1 LRTYER
7 LDRRTHIVLLQRV
20 LSAVVLIPI
29 VLGLAYMGGPGFAAL
44 VAVAA
49 LLAGYEFYHI
59 MRNGGY
65 QPSYLGGLVLLTLLL
80 LDAYY
85 PGHGIWR
92 WGAAAVVA
100 LSMVWQMLQK
110 DTKGFLVNWAL
121 MLAGALYVGGLF
133 AHMVSLRNLPRGLEW
148 LMLAFLA
155 TWTCDT
161 VAYVA
166 GTWWG
171 RHPFFAHIS
180 PRKTWEGALGGV
192 LVSVLV
198 TTIAGRWMGLP
209 SWQGLVLGALLALG
223 ATFGD
228 LAESLIKRQVGV
240 KDSSALI
247 PGHGG
252 MLDRI
257 DSLLFVGT
265 IMYYFILWVV
275 R

>member
-1 LRTYER
+1 
-7 LDRRTHIVLLQRV
+7 VLLQRV
-20 LSAVVLIPI
+20 LSAVVLIPV
-29 VLGLAYMGGPGFAAL
+29 VLGLAYLGGPWFATL

-59 MRNGGY
+59 MRKSEY
-65 QPSYLGGLVLLTLLL
+65 QPSYLGGLMLIAFLL

-85 PGHGIWR
+85 PSHAIWR
-92 WGAAAVVA
+92 WGTAAVIA
-100 LSMVWQMLQK
+100 LSMVWQMLHE
-110 DTKGFLVNWAL
+110 DTRGFLVNWAL

-133 AHMVSLRNLPRGLEW
+133 AHMISLRNLPRGWEW

-155 TWTCDT
+155 TWTCDSA
-161 VAYVA
+161 AYCA
-166 GTWWG
+166 GSWWG
-171 RHPFFAHIS
+171 RRSFFAHIS
-180 PRKTWEGALGGV
+180 PHKTWEGAITGGLG
-192 LVSVLV
+192 SVLA

-209 SWQGLVLGALLALG
+209 LWQGLVLGALLAWG

-240 KDSSALI
+240 KDSGALI

-257 DSLLFVGT
+257 DSLLFVGA
-265 IMYYFILWVV
+265 ILYYFILWVV

>member
-1 LRTYER
+1 MLA
-7 LDRRTHIVLLQRV
+7 QRI
-20 LSAVVLIPI
+20 LSAIILIPVVLW
-29 VLGLAYMGGPGFAAL
+29 ATYQGGAWFATV

-59 MRNGGY
+59 VRKGGFR
-65 QPSYLGGLVLLTLLL
+65 PSYPAGLAFIALLL
-80 LDAYY
+80 LESYY
-85 PGHGIWR
+85 PGCEIWR
-92 WGAAAVVA
+92 LGAAAAVA
-100 LSMVWQMLQK
+100 LPMVWQVLHR
-110 DTKGFLVNWAL
+110 DTEGFLANWAL
-121 MLAGALYVGGLF
+121 TLAGALYVGGLSG
-133 AHMVSLRNLPRGLEW
+133 HMISVRNLGRGLEW
-148 LMLAFLA
+148 MALVFVA
-155 TWTCDT
+155 TWTCDSA
-161 VAYVA
+161 AYFA

-171 RHPFFAHIS
+171 KHPFFAHIS
-180 PRKTWEGALGGV
+180 PRKTWEGALGGGV
-192 LVSVLV
+192 AGLLATAFV
-198 TTIAGRWMGLP
+198 GRWMGLP
-209 SWQGLVLGALLALG
+209 LWQGVVLGALLVVG

-265 IMYYFILWVV
+265 IMYYFAKWVL